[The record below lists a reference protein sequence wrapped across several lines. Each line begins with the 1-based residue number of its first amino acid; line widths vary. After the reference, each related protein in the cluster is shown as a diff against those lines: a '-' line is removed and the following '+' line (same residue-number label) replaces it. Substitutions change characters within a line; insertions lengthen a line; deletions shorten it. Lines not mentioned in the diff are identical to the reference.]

1 MNCAIFVVENVKM
14 YMGKMRVKTDQAKI
28 GLLYRAKWTLLGCT
42 LDILPGKWKVVN
54 YQQEILSV
62 LILIV
67 VNICMC

>member
-1 MNCAIFVVENVKM
+1 
-14 YMGKMRVKTDQAKI
+14 MGKMRVKTDQAKI

-62 LILIV
+62 LYPD
-67 VNICMC
+67 CC